1 MSNSPGIMY
10 LPVKLTLLAAEKLRS
25 KLFAVLLDANTIL
38 FPSITIVV
46 FGLGN
51 APVPSIRVAP
61 SSITALVL
69 LLVSV
74 WFDKEGRVD
83 WKVSV

>member
-1 MSNSPGIMY
+1 
-10 LPVKLTLLAAEKLRS
+10 
-25 KLFAVLLDANTIL
+25 VLLDTNTIL

-46 FGLGN
+46 LGLGN
-51 APVPSIRVAP
+51 VPVPSIRVAP
-61 SSITALVL
+61 LRITAPVL

-83 WKVSV
+83 WKVLV